1 MAQLKNQIAN
11 QERVERNIRELFKQL
26 PSSSEVLTPTQ
37 RFVLSDLR
45 ELLLKHD
52 GKGKETF
59 QHWEL
64 RKLKDTRAVFLAS
77 VIGTVKRYILIG
89 PRGHLQQLQDES
101 EAAQLKLADVLER
114 KEAGNA

>member
-1 MAQLKNQIAN
+1 MSQLKNQIAN
-11 QERVERNIRELFKQL
+11 QERVERNIRALFRQL
-26 PSSSEVLTPTQ
+26 PSHTEVLTPTQ
-37 RFVLSDLR
+37 RFVLSDLKDM
-45 ELLLKHD
+45 LLKHD

-77 VIGTVKRYILIG
+77 IVGTVKRYILIG

-101 EAAQLKLADVLER
+101 EASQLKLAEVLEL
-114 KEAGNA
+114 KEQGNA